1 MTPPRQPADS
11 GQVVLPQ
18 KDDTH
23 FKNPRIW
30 GEYVRLQKHDT
41 CDRVATLESHVVLGL
56 AREGLLRRHADWSG
70 VMGGKDNGYG
80 KLENK

>member
-1 MTPPRQPADS
+1 M
-11 GQVVLPQ
+11 
-18 KDDTH
+18 
-23 FKNPRIW
+23 
-30 GEYVRLQKHDT
+30 RLQKHDT